1 MRLFSS
7 GALAGVLALAACAAD
22 PGFVPV
28 SGVREISRAEASQCR
43 YISDFSMT
51 PPVYG
56 PLAGQ
61 GLRYTR
67 NKVMADARDAGA
79 NAIIFDAVTP
89 GGDIVSVH
97 AVGYQC

>member
-1 MRLFSS
+1 MKRFFYVALTAV
-7 GALAGVLALAACAAD
+7 GALSACATD

-28 SGVREISRAEASQCR
+28 SGVREISQAEATQCS
-43 YISDFSMT
+43 YISDFRMT

-61 GLRYTR
+61 GLRYAR

-79 NAIIFDAVTP
+79 NAVVFDPVTP
-89 GGDIVSVH
+89 GADVYAIH
-97 AVGYQC
+97 AVGYRC